1 MTVDISR
8 NTWRL
13 LTQVAAVN
21 GLSADEAAEQI
32 LSAFLRDVVV
42 SGGEK
47 IRDQLVEMGYLCKE
61 GRDRSSLER

>member
-21 GLSADEAAEQI
+21 GISADEAAEQI
-32 LSAFLRDVVV
+32 LSAFLRDVMI

-47 IRDQLVEMGYLCKE
+47 IRDQLRDLGYFRE